1 MTMGSP
7 QLPGQHS
14 PAPGWPIGR
23 CNHARACPAPGG
35 GSPRLDVAG
44 LGSPGVSR
52 TQRIDHREFPS
63 KLDPVG
69 CTLAGR
75 QSQRDTRSPDRGR
88 DILFKASP

>member
-1 MTMGSP
+1 MANRTVQPRKG
-7 QLPGQHS
+7 LPCSWRRQPKAGR
-14 PAPGWPIGR
+14 GW
-23 CNHARACPAPGG
+23 
-35 GSPRLDVAG
+35 LG
-44 LGSPGVSR
+44 LAGVSR

-88 DILFKASP
+88 DLLFKASP